1 MKIMRNFF
9 VLLFISGMFL
19 SCSEQP
25 YYDKVYSFQDKTW
38 SQRVKPSFTVDIK
51 DINKAYNFVITL
63 RTTTDYKYNNLWV
76 FLNTTTP
83 DGIKAREPFQIII
96 TNPDGSWA
104 GSKTGTVV
112 ENYLP
117 FKGRKLPVKG
127 KYTFTLEQGI
137 TEKEIDEVLDIGFSV
152 VEVKN

>member
-1 MKIMRNFF
+1 MKKMRSIFA
-9 VLLFISGMFL
+9 LLFIAGMFF
-19 SCSEQP
+19 SCTEQP
-25 YYDKVYSFQDKTW
+25 YYDKVYSFKNKVW

-51 DINKAYNFVITL
+51 DINKSYNFIITL
-63 RTTTDYKYNNLWV
+63 RTTTDYKFSNLWV

-96 TNPDGSWA
+96 TNPDGSWV
-104 GSKTGTVV
+104 GSKTGTIV

-117 FKGRKLPVKG
+117 FKKRKLPLKG

-137 TEKEIDEVLDIGFSV
+137 TDSEIGEVLDIGFSV
-152 VEVKN
+152 MEAK

>member
-1 MKIMRNFF
+1 MKKMRSIFA
-9 VLLFISGMFL
+9 LLFIAGMFF
-19 SCSEQP
+19 SCTEQP
-25 YYDKVYSFQDKTW
+25 YYDKVYSFKNKVW

-51 DINKAYNFVITL
+51 DINKSYNFIITL
-63 RTTTDYKYNNLWV
+63 RTTTDYKFSNLWV

-96 TNPDGSWA
+96 TNPDGSWV
-104 GSKTGTVV
+104 GSKTGTIV

-117 FKGRKLPVKG
+117 FKKRKLPLKG

-137 TEKEIDEVLDIGFSV
+137 TDSEIGEVLDMGFSV
-152 VEVKN
+152 MEAK